1 MTRHDNSYGHVQKL
15 TDILKDTKTYG
26 MIVAWNQEG
35 TSFKILDKERFNR
48 EVLPQYY
55 KHSKYESFLRQM
67 NLYGFKTVKR
77 DSKMCT
83 HEFMHPLFQR
93 DKPEQIWKIRRT
105 YPRTSCDESPVPA
118 VSLSVAKPD
127 TERGRRE
134 KRPIEIDQ
142 DLSEEPDQ
150 SERLSLLRPAKMRA
164 IKRIKTVVPEPIV
177 ASPGYAFSFMSKA
190 NIEILYKCALYDLGE
205 DYRIDLSEDFGI

>member
-15 TDILKDTKTYG
+15 TDMLKDTKTYG
-26 MIVAWNQEG
+26 TIVAWNQEG
-35 TSFKILDKERFNR
+35 TSFKILDKARFNR

-83 HEFMHPLFQR
+83 HEFIHPLFQR

-105 YPRTSCDESPVPA
+105 YPSCGEEFSPLFPA
-118 VSLSVAKPD
+118 VSVK
-127 TERGRRE
+127 TEPNE
-134 KRPIEIDQ
+134 KQRKRQIENDDQ
-142 DLSEEPDQ
+142 ALSEYEGCKE
-150 SERLSLLRPAKMRA
+150 SERPRPAKTRA
-164 IKRIKTVVPEPIV
+164 IEQMKTVVPEPIV
-177 ASPGYAFSFMSKA
+177 ASPGYAFSFMSNA